1 MDAVTLEIFKS
12 LFSAV
17 AEEMGAALGR
27 TGLSTNIKERRDYS
41 CALFDAQ
48 GRMVAQAAHLPV
60 HLGSMPASVAAAIEH
75 VELGPGDVAI
85 LNDPYLGGTH
95 LPDITLVMP
104 VFVTQDG
111 REAIAGYVA
120 NRAHH
125 ADIGG
130 ASPGSMPLATDL
142 FQEGLVI
149 PPVKLVERGVID
161 RQLLALI
168 CRNVRTPEE
177 RRGDLTAQIG
187 CAQLG
192 ARRLA
197 ETVDQYGLEEVAQHM
212 QGLLDYSETMTR
224 DAIRR
229 IPSGRYT
236 FQDVLD
242 GDGLTDEP
250 VPIRVEV
257 IIEGD
262 TLTADFS
269 GSAPQTAGPVN
280 AVLAVTQSAVL
291 YVVRCVAGESAPANQ
306 GCLAPVRIIA
316 PEGTVVNAKR
326 PAAVS
331 AGNVETSQ
339 RIVDVLFG
347 ALAQALPERIPAA
360 SQGTMNNLAFGG
372 YDPVRRRPFAYY
384 ETIGGGMGARPSLP
398 GDSAIHTHM
407 TNTLNTP
414 VEALEFDLPVRVR
427 EYSIRRGSG
436 GRGRHAGGD
445 GLRRSLEFLAEADCT
460 IVSDRRT
467 SRPYGLAGGEAGA
480 AGRNLVRRKGSDAD
494 EETPAKTRIALSPG
508 DVLTI
513 ETPGGGG
520 WGEAV
525 S

>member
-1 MDAVTLEIFKS
+1 
-12 LFSAV
+12 
-17 AEEMGAALGR
+17 
-27 TGLSTNIKERRDYS
+27 
-41 CALFDAQ
+41 
-48 GRMVAQAAHLPV
+48 
-60 HLGSMPASVAAAIEH
+60 
-75 VELGPGDVAI
+75 
-85 LNDPYLGGTH
+85 
-95 LPDITLVMP
+95 
-104 VFVTQDG
+104 
-111 REAIAGYVA
+111 
-120 NRAHH
+120 
-125 ADIGG
+125 
-130 ASPGSMPLATDL
+130 
-142 FQEGLVI
+142 
-149 PPVKLVERGVID
+149 
-161 RQLLALI
+161 
-168 CRNVRTPEE
+168 
-177 RRGDLTAQIG
+177 
-187 CAQLG
+187 
-192 ARRLA
+192 
-197 ETVDQYGLEEVAQHM
+197 
-212 QGLLDYSETMTR
+212 
-224 DAIRR
+224 
-229 IPSGRYT
+229 
-236 FQDVLD
+236 
-242 GDGLTDEP
+242 
-250 VPIRVEV
+250 
-257 IIEGD
+257 D